1 MEKGVINGAKKGTDK
16 YRIVSTFLMGSQRI
30 YDFVDNNPGV
40 LMMDVGYTNDPF
52 IIAQNPRMTAI
63 NSALEV
69 DLTGQVCAD
78 SIGTKFYSG
87 VGGQID
93 FLYGASRSEGGKP
106 IIAMPSRTA
115 KGESK
120 LVPTL
125 KVGAGVVTTRSHM
138 HWLVTEFGAVNL
150 YGKTLQ
156 ERARL
161 IISVAHPDDR
171 EMLDR
176 AAFERYGSH
185 YHFLGGK

>member
-1 MEKGVINGAKKGTDK
+1 M
-16 YRIVSTFLMGSQRI
+16 
-30 YDFVDNNPGV
+30 
-40 LMMDVGYTNDPF
+40 
-52 IIAQNPRMTAI
+52 
-63 NSALEV
+63 
-69 DLTGQVCAD
+69 
-78 SIGTKFYSG
+78 
-87 VGGQID
+87 
-93 FLYGASRSEGGKP
+93 
-106 IIAMPSRTA
+106 
-115 KGESK
+115 
-120 LVPTL
+120 
-125 KVGAGVVTTRSHM
+125 VTTRSHM